1 MSLMPFEVNRDYRSL
16 KRFLRILETMAR
28 YGFYDLTE
36 NIHPIKK
43 IYSRKSQEE
52 LAGKSRPEK
61 LRLLLEELGPSFVK
75 LGQILS
81 TRPDL
86 ISQKYADELSKLTE
100 QVTPFSGEEVRKII
114 QQELKQPP
122 EKLFLS
128 FSEKPLAAASIGQ
141 VHAARLHDGTE
152 VVVKIQRPGI
162 KETIE
167 LDLDIMLYIA
177 RKLEDF
183 NETLARNE
191 PVKIVGE
198 FAYSLRRELNYQ
210 FEAANLLRFTNS
222 MKDSP
227 GLVIPKLYLNYTT
240 TKVLTMERIFGDS
253 ATKVLEHPELRA
265 KYDLPL
271 VAHLGVNLM
280 LKQIFETGFFH
291 ADPHPGNLFLLEGNR
306 VAFIDFGMM
315 GRIDE
320 QERRDF
326 VRIIDYMLRGEI
338 SSMTDC
344 ALRMTITG
352 TYEGDREEL
361 ERDVA
366 DLVDE
371 NINLPLDKISVSH
384 ILEELMELFRKYSLS
399 LKPNL
404 YMMFKAL
411 ISIEHLGRTFD
422 PALKIV
428 DMVKPFIERLK
439 WRSYDP
445 MPHLRRFL
453 DNFGDN
459 LSALETLP
467 TTLRKL
473 ITSAENGN
481 LTLRVEHHRL
491 DAIEQ
496 TMYVTGERLSRS
508 MLVTALL
515 IGTALIIVAKIPPFW
530 NDIPIIGMFG
540 FAVSAVLGV
549 IILIDDHWQR
559 RKFLKERARRK
570 LDAKREKR
578 NE

>member
-1 MSLMPFEVNRDYRSL
+1 
-16 KRFLRILETMAR
+16 
-28 YGFYDLTE
+28 
-36 NIHPIKK
+36 
-43 IYSRKSQEE
+43 
-52 LAGKSRPEK
+52 
-61 LRLLLEELGPSFVK
+61 
-75 LGQILS
+75 
-81 TRPDL
+81 
-86 ISQKYADELSKLTE
+86 
-100 QVTPFSGEEVRKII
+100 
-114 QQELKQPP
+114 
-122 EKLFLS
+122 
-128 FSEKPLAAASIGQ
+128 
-141 VHAARLHDGTE
+141 
-152 VVVKIQRPGI
+152 
-162 KETIE
+162 
-167 LDLDIMLYIA
+167 
-177 RKLEDF
+177 
-183 NETLARNE
+183 
-191 PVKIVGE
+191 
-198 FAYSLRRELNYQ
+198 
-210 FEAANLLRFTNS
+210 
-222 MKDSP
+222 
-227 GLVIPKLYLNYTT
+227 
-240 TKVLTMERIFGDS
+240 
-253 ATKVLEHPELRA
+253 
-265 KYDLPL
+265 
-271 VAHLGVNLM
+271 
-280 LKQIFETGFFH
+280 
-291 ADPHPGNLFLLEGNR
+291 
-306 VAFIDFGMM
+306 M

-491 DAIEQ
+491 DDIEQ